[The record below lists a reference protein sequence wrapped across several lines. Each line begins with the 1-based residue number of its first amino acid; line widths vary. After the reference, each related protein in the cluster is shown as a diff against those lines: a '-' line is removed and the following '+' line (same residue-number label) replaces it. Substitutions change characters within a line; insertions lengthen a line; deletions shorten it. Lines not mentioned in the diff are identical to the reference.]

1 MNLQQ
6 QKEEKKQNLMASAYD
21 LFMEKGFV
29 KTTVDEIVRRAN
41 VAKGTFYLYFKDKSD
56 VLQELVYH
64 TSYRVLNEA
73 YLYAKERDTGDFTEN
88 VILLADYIVEYFKKN
103 KLVLKLLERNFSWPA
118 LERELTAGQDPLW
131 QDLQLALKASPLM
144 EKYTPDEVFKMIYVM
159 IEMCGSVCYSSI
171 IEGRPDTIDNMKP
184 VLYGIMRKALQ

>member
-56 VLQELVYH
+56 VLQELVLSLIH
-64 TSYRVLNEA
+64 
-73 YLYAKERDTGDFTEN
+73 
-88 VILLADYIVEYFKKN
+88 I
-103 KLVLKLLERNFSWPA
+103 
-118 LERELTAGQDPLW
+118 
-131 QDLQLALKASPLM
+131 
-144 EKYTPDEVFKMIYVM
+144 
-159 IEMCGSVCYSSI
+159 
-171 IEGRPDTIDNMKP
+171 
-184 VLYGIMRKALQ
+184 

>member
-1 MNLQQ
+1 
-6 QKEEKKQNLMASAYD
+6 MASAYD

-144 EKYTPDEVFKMIYVM
+144 EKYTSDEVFKMIYVM